1 MEKQLN
7 SAIITD
13 FKITTRMCIGCRGK
27 YPQKYLYRFQ
37 EKDGKLVGYT
47 KSGRSFYIC
56 NQCISQE
63 KKRLIKILNC
73 KFKIKQPSDILH
85 FCKESDTDESVKN

>member
-27 YPQKYLYRFQ
+27 FPQKDLYRFQ
-37 EKDGKLVGYT
+37 KKDGKLVGYT
-47 KSGRSFYIC
+47 KTGRSFYIC
-56 NQCISQE
+56 KQCIKQE
-63 KKRLIKILNC
+63 RKRLIKILNS
-73 KFKIKQPSDILH
+73 KFKIKIDIEELA
-85 FCKESDTDESVKN
+85 KQ

>member
-13 FKITTRMCIGCRGK
+13 YKITTRMCIGCRGK
-27 YPQKYLYRFQ
+27 YPQKDLYRFQ
-37 EKDGKLVGYT
+37 EKDGKLIDYT

-56 NQCISQE
+56 KQCIKQE
-63 KKRLIKILNC
+63 RKRLIKILNG
-73 KFKIKQPSDILH
+73 KFKIKQINIEELAKKL
-85 FCKESDTDESVKN
+85 KELGTNG